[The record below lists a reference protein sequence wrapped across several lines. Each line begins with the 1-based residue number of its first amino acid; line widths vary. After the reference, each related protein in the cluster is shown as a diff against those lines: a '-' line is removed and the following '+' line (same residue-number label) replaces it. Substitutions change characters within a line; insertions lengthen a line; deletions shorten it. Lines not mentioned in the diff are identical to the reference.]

1 MTTAVHHFQ
10 PNLWVRPPVSGDAG
24 AVADVAAELAA
35 SRSAEAKSTAAVAA
49 AIAGARE
56 ARGMASALIE
66 LTPPANPRVSR
77 ETLQALNGTLERL
90 VQEAG
95 SPHAQASAGGLQ
107 AQAGKGVGK
116 PAKSDASDDA
126 GSLFGN
132 SAVDD
137 GFDVL
142 IAMTTTLQSTSVA
155 YQKMGASMA
164 VAELKVTQEQA
175 QKIVEQGEDELAG
188 AIGGA
193 CLQISMSVGGMM
205 SEFKG
210 LKINKDSLDEQ
221 MGRANRG
228 EEGALKL
235 EQSLVSPSQ
244 GVQDEVR
251 EVRLER
257 RTPTG
262 ETAAEDSVMAEVAP
276 SPSEPTWKHTQTV
289 AKETARMR
297 ARNSTYRVNHEQN
310 FIRQRRWE
318 ARAQLL
324 TTLGYA
330 TSRVVEKEGDNEA
343 KRDHA
348 AETMDGRLAELCG
361 TLATAHRDN
370 AQKERSVEADLLA
383 AVRALMSQQTEL
395 GSVVA
400 SKIV

>member
-1 MTTAVHHFQ
+1 MMNAVQLFQ
-10 PNLWVRPPVSGDAG
+10 PNLWARPPVSGDTG
-24 AVADVAAELAA
+24 AAADVTT
-35 SRSAEAKSTAAVAA
+35 SRSAAAKSTAAVAA
-49 AIAGARE
+49 AIAGARQ
-56 ARGMASALIE
+56 AGRDAGSALIE
-66 LTPPANPRVSR
+66 LTPPATPRVSR
-77 ETLQALNGTLERL
+77 ATLQALNGTLERL
-90 VQEAG
+90 VQESG
-95 SPHAQASAGGLQ
+95 STAGGLQ
-107 AQAGKGVGK
+107 AQAGKGTEGGAPV
-116 PAKSDASDDA
+116 KSDAPDDS

-142 IAMTTTLQSTSVA
+142 IAMTTTLQATSVA

-164 VAELKVTQEQA
+164 VSELKVTQEQA
-175 QKIVEQGEDELAG
+175 QKIVDQGEDELAG

-193 CLQISMSVGGMM
+193 CLQISTSVGGML

-210 LKINKDSLDEQ
+210 LKINKDSLEEQ
-221 MGRANRG
+221 MGRANRS
-228 EEGALKL
+228 EEGALKM
-235 EQSLVSPSQ
+235 EQSLVGPNQS
-244 GVQDEVR
+244 VQEEVR

-257 RTPTG
+257 SAHAG
-262 ETAAEDSVMAEVAP
+262 AEQAEEGVTVEVEP
-276 SPSEPTWKHTQTV
+276 SPQEPTWKHSQTV

-318 ARAQLL
+318 ARGQLM
-324 TTLGYA
+324 TTIGYA
-330 TSRVVEKEGDNEA
+330 TSRVAEKEGDNEA

-383 AVRALMSQQTEL
+383 AVKALMSQQSEL